1 MTTAKHLLQTFKA
14 FHLDNPKASWEELRA
29 NLRDIAEEALG
40 NPQGEAYGLVL
51 SEVSENL
58 AEIAH
63 TMPMGL
69 AQAKAVLMAQR
80 VLKAAEGR
88 HSGDLRELVGLLEGD
103 LKGYIGKDYRY
114 SSVDRN

>member
-1 MTTAKHLLQTFKA
+1 
-14 FHLDNPKASWEELRA
+14 
-29 NLRDIAEEALG
+29 
-40 NPQGEAYGLVL
+40 
-51 SEVSENL
+51 
-58 AEIAH
+58 
-63 TMPMGL
+63 MPMGL

-114 SSVDRN
+114 SPVDRN